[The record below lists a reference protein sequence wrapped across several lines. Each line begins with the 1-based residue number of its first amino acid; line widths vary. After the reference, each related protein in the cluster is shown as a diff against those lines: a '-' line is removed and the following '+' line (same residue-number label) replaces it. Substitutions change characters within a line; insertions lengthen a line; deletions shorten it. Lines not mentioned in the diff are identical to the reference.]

1 MAVSARRRLAL
12 APAWGSRLPSVGMVV
27 VGILALLLAYLILSP
42 IVALLYG
49 ALLDAAP
56 GTPDST
62 LSFNAFVEA
71 WSDKD
76 AWTSALNSL
85 LLALA
90 RMAVVIP
97 ITLFLAWSVTRTN
110 MPLRR
115 LMEVLIVSHIF
126 LPFLPL
132 VMSWAVLASPR
143 AGLLNV
149 GLRNL
154 VGLHQTTGPLDI
166 YSYVGL
172 IFLSALGLPTYL
184 FLLVAPAFRSV
195 DASLEES
202 ARMSGSSPAGTLFR
216 VTIPLLAPAIL
227 GACVLAFVQA
237 LQSFEPELIL
247 GTPAGI
253 FVFSTQIYRYIE
265 GYSTPR
271 YGPATAL
278 SAAFLLVTFILVLA
292 QTRVL
297 AGRRFTTVSGRGF
310 AARTLDLGQWRWL
323 VFALVL
329 LYVTFSTLLPL
340 GTLALA
346 SFMKIYGLFSAD
358 PFTTAQYTKLFA
370 NPKLMPALRNT
381 LVLAAASATLGIA
394 LAMFTSYIVARTKI
408 AGRGV
413 LDLLTWIP
421 VTVPGIVLAVGLI
434 WAYVG
439 LVRLPFP
446 LYGTLW
452 LLIVAVTI
460 TTLTTGARTM
470 NGTMVQ
476 ISPELEEVARMHGGS
491 FLQTLRRVTVP
502 LMTPAMLSCWLLLFA
517 FALKNFVTVSVLYAP
532 QSVVVSALQFELW
545 SGGQPE
551 VAAALGT
558 INMLFSIALVLAYSL
573 LMRRAAA
580 AH

>member
-1 MAVSARRRLAL
+1 MLRLAPL
-12 APAWGSRLPSVGMVV
+12 G
-27 VGILALLLAYLILSP
+27 
-42 IVALLYG
+42 
-49 ALLDAAP
+49 
-56 GTPDST
+56 T
-62 LSFNAFVEA
+62 LSFNAFAEA

-76 AWTSALNSL
+76 AWTSAWTSL
-85 LLALA
+85 WLALA
-90 RMAVVIP
+90 RMFVVIP
-97 ITLFLAWSVTRTN
+97 ITLFLAWAITRTN

-115 LMEVLIVSHIF
+115 VLEGLIISHIF

-149 GLRNL
+149 GIRQLF
-154 VGLHQTTGPLDI
+154 GMQATTGPLNV
-166 YSYVGL
+166 YSYGGL
-172 IFLSALGLPTYL
+172 IFLSALGLPAYL
-184 FLLVAPAFRSV
+184 YLLVAPAFRSV

-202 ARMSGSSPAGTLFR
+202 ARVSGANPIGTLIK

-227 GACVLAFVQA
+227 GASVLAFVQA
-237 LQSFEPELIL
+237 LQSFEPELVL

-265 GYSTPR
+265 GFSTPR

-278 SAAFLLVTFILVLA
+278 GTIFLVVTFVLVLA
-292 QTRVL
+292 QTRML
-297 AGRRFTTVSGRGF
+297 AGRRFTTVTGKGF
-310 AARTLDLGQWRWL
+310 KTRPLDLGRWRWL
-323 VFALVL
+323 ILAGVLVYVF
-329 LYVTFSTLLPL
+329 FSTLVPL
-340 GTLALA
+340 ATLALA
-346 SFMKIYGLFSAD
+346 SFMKIYGLFNAD
-358 PFTTAQYTKLFA
+358 WFTTAQYTKLLS
-370 NPKLMPALRNT
+370 NPKLLPALKNT
-381 LVLAAASATLGIA
+381 LFLAAGSATLGIA
-394 LAMFTSYIVARTKI
+394 LTLFTSYISVRTKI

-413 LDLLTWIP
+413 LDLLTWLP

-446 LYGTLW
+446 FYGTLA

-470 NGTMVQ
+470 SGTIVQ
-476 ISPELEEVARMHGGS
+476 ISPELEEVARMHGAT
-491 FLQTLRRVTVP
+491 FMHTIRRVILP
-502 LMTPAMLSCWLLLFA
+502 LMTPPMASCWLILFA
-517 FALKNFVTVSVLYAP
+517 FALKNFVTVSILYTP

-558 INMLFSIALVLAYSL
+558 DQHAVLDPA
-573 LMRRAAA
+573 RAGVYAFTEA
-580 AH
+580 DHDTLESAVA

>member
-12 APAWGSRLPSVGMVV
+12 APALTWRAPSLGAVFVAVV
-27 VGILALLLAYLILSP
+27 VLLVAFLIVSP
-42 IVALLYG
+42 ILALLYG
-49 ALLDAAP
+49 ALLNAPP
-56 GTPDST
+56 GTAGT
-62 LSFNAFVEA
+62 LSFNAFAEA

-76 AWTSALNSL
+76 AWTSALTSL
-85 LLALA
+85 ALALA
-90 RMAVVIP
+90 RMAAVIP
-97 ITLFLAWSVTRTN
+97 ITLFLAWAITRTN

-115 LMEVLIVSHIF
+115 LMEALIVSHIF

-154 VGLHQTTGPLDI
+154 FGLQQATGPLDI

-172 IFLSALGLPTYL
+172 VFLSALGLPTYL
-184 FLLVAPAFRSV
+184 YLLVAPAFRSV

-202 ARMSGSSPAGTLFR
+202 ARMSGSSPLGTLFR
-216 VTIPLLAPAIL
+216 ITIPLLAPAIL
-227 GACVLAFVQA
+227 GTSVLAFVQA

-278 SAAFLLVTFILVLA
+278 STVFLVVTFALVVA
-292 QTRVL
+292 QTRML

-310 AARTLDLGQWRWL
+310 RARALDLGRWRFL
-323 VFALVL
+323 ILALVL
-329 LYVTFSTLLPL
+329 LYVMFSTLLPL
-340 GTLALA
+340 ATLALA

-358 PFTTAQYTKLFA
+358 PFTTAQYAKLFA
-370 NPKLMPALRNT
+370 NPKLMTALRNT
-381 LVLAAASATLGIA
+381 LYLAAGAATLGI
-394 LAMFTSYIVARTKI
+394 LLTIFTSYISVRTKI

-413 LDLLTWIP
+413 LDLLTWLP

-446 LYGTLW
+446 VYGTIG

-476 ISPELEEVARMHGGS
+476 ISTELEEAARVHGAS
-491 FLQTLRRVTVP
+491 FTQTIRRVILP
-502 LMTPAMLSCWLLLFA
+502 LMTPAMLSAWLLLFA

-532 QSVVVSALQFELW
+532 PSVVVSALQFELW

-558 INMLFSIALVLAYSL
+558 INMLFSIGLVLAYSL
-573 LMRRAAA
+573 ILRRASR
-580 AH
+580 

>member
-1 MAVSARRRLAL
+1 VAVSARRVGLAPGFGWRAPSAGVLAVGVLAL
-12 APAWGSRLPSVGMVV
+12 V
-27 VGILALLLAYLILSP
+27 LAFLILSP
-42 IVALLYG
+42 VLALVYG
-49 ALLDAAP
+49 ALLNAPP
-56 GTPDST
+56 GTAGT
-62 LSFNAFVEA
+62 LSFSAFAEA

-76 AWTSALNSL
+76 AWTSALTSL
-85 LLALA
+85 VLALA
-90 RMAVVIP
+90 RMCVVIP
-97 ITLFLAWSVTRTN
+97 ITLFLAWSITRTN
-110 MPLRR
+110 MPMRR
-115 LMEVLIVSHIF
+115 VMEALIVCHIF

-149 GLRNL
+149 GIRNL
-154 VGLHQTTGPLDI
+154 IGLHDPTGPLNI

-184 FLLVAPAFRSV
+184 YLLVAPAFRSV

-202 ARMSGSSPAGTLFR
+202 ARMSGASPLGTLFR

-227 GACVLAFVQA
+227 GASVLAFVQA

-278 SAAFLLVTFILVLA
+278 SLVFLVVTFLLVLA
-292 QTRVL
+292 QSRML
-297 AGRRFTTVSGRGF
+297 AGRRYTTLSGRGF
-310 AARTLDLGQWRWL
+310 QARALDLGRWRWL
-323 VFALVL
+323 IFGLVL

-340 GTLALA
+340 ATLALA
-346 SFMKIYGLFSAD
+346 SFMKIYGLFNGD
-358 PFTTAQYTKLFA
+358 WFTTAQYAKLFA
-370 NPKLMPALRNT
+370 NPKLIPALRNT
-381 LVLAAASATLGIA
+381 LYLAAGSATLGIA
-394 LAMFTSYIVARTKI
+394 ITVFTGYVIVRTKI

-413 LDLLTWIP
+413 LDLLTWVP
-421 VTVPGIVLAVGLI
+421 VTVPGIVLAIGLI

-446 LYGTLW
+446 VYGTIG

-476 ISPELEEVARMHGGS
+476 ISPELEEAARMHGAS
-491 FLQTLRRVTVP
+491 FVQTIRRVVLP
-502 LMTPAMLSCWLLLFA
+502 LMTPAMMSCWLLLFA
-517 FALKNFVTVSVLYAP
+517 FALKNFVTVSVLYSP
-532 QSVVVSALQFELW
+532 QSVVVAALQFELW

-551 VAAALGT
+551 AAAALGT
-558 INMLFSIALVLAYSL
+558 INMVFSIGLVLVYSL
-573 LMRRAAA
+573 VLRRASAGQRA
-580 AH
+580 

>member
-1 MAVSARRRLAL
+1 LAL
-12 APAWGSRLPSVGMVV
+12 V
-27 VGILALLLAYLILSP
+27 LAFLIVSPLL
-42 IVALLYG
+42 ALLYG
-49 ALLDAAP
+49 ALLNAAP
-56 GTPDST
+56 GTPGT
-62 LSFNAFVEA
+62 LSFNAFTEA

-76 AWTSALNSL
+76 AWTSAWTSL
-85 LLALA
+85 WLALA
-90 RMAVVIP
+90 RMVIVIP
-97 ITLFLAWSVTRTN
+97 ITLFLAWAITRTN

-115 LMEVLIVSHIF
+115 VMEALIVSHIF

-149 GLRNL
+149 GLRSAL
-154 VGLHQTTGPLDI
+154 GLQQATGPLDI
-166 YSYVGL
+166 YSYGGL

-184 FLLVAPAFRSV
+184 YLLVAPAFRSV

-202 ARMSGSSPAGTLFR
+202 ARMSGASPLGTLFR
-216 VTIPLLAPAIL
+216 VTVPLLAPAIL
-227 GACVLAFVQA
+227 GACVLSFVQA
-237 LQSFEPELIL
+237 LQSFEPELLL

-278 SAAFLLVTFILVLA
+278 GAVFLIVTFILVVA
-292 QTRVL
+292 QTRLL
-297 AGRRFTTVSGRGF
+297 AGRRYTTVSGRGF
-310 AARTLDLGQWRWL
+310 KTRPLDLGRWRWAIL
-323 VFALVL
+323 AGVL
-329 LYVTFSTLLPL
+329 IYVTFSTLVPL
-340 GTLALA
+340 ATLALA
-346 SFMKIYGLFSAD
+346 SFMKIYGLFNAD
-358 PFTTAQYTKLFA
+358 WFTTNQYVKLFS
-370 NPKLMPALRNT
+370 NPKLMLALRNT
-381 LVLAAASATLGIA
+381 LFLAAGSATLGIA
-394 LAMFTSYIVARTKI
+394 LTVFTSYVFVRTKI

-413 LDLLTWIP
+413 LDLLTWLP

-439 LVRLPFP
+439 FVRLPFP
-446 LYGTLW
+446 FYGTIW
-452 LLIVAVTI
+452 LLIIAVTI

-476 ISPELEEVARMHGGS
+476 ISPELEEAARMHGGS
-491 FLQTLRRVTVP
+491 FVQTMRRVLLP
-502 LMTPAMLSCWLLLFA
+502 LLTPAILSCWLILFA
-517 FALKNFVTVSVLYAP
+517 FALKNFVTISVLYSP

-558 INMLFSIALVLAYSL
+558 VNMLFSIMLVLAYTL
-573 LMRRAAA
+573 LMRRAST
-580 AH
+580 